1 MSRQDCSKQVEKRQR
16 IKKTTLV
23 VGVDIGSEF
32 NAVALMSKEGEVLGE
47 YPKVYNSRQGF
58 EYFVQVIEE
67 VKAKKGL
74 KGVLIGMEPTGHYWR
89 KIAYFAKGQ
98 GYQVKFVRT
107 TALKHQRELD
117 ESSSAKSD
125 IKDALTIANITREGK
140 YIDTVIE
147 DGLFRQL
154 RTLSKVREKILRHS
168 VRSQNT
174 LRAVLDD
181 YFPELKRIFSSMK
194 TRSLWAILQSCPFP
208 QDVLRFELS
217 RLAETLGKSSRR
229 KTEAQKKA
237 RDLYEAAKESIGLKQ
252 VGVADRYRLQLFLE
266 EVMRSDARL
275 KEIGI
280 QMKSL
285 LKHLPCSEY
294 LLSIPG
300 VGPVSA
306 AVFLGELGNPENF
319 THPKQIIKY
328 AGYDPQERDSGNRI
342 GRKRISKKGRWL
354 LRKILFFMSMRV
366 VHQCAFFKDYY
377 SRKLENENRFGQ
389 LLKKK
394 EAICAV
400 AIKLIKVIFA
410 LLRDKRKY
418 SDQAPCLALAA

>member
-16 IKKTTLV
+16 IKRTTLV
-23 VGVDIGSEF
+23 VGVDIGSDF

-47 YPKVYNSRQGF
+47 HPKIYNSRKGF
-58 EYFVQVIEE
+58 DYFVQMIEA
-67 VKAKKGL
+67 VKAKKGF
-74 KGVLIGMEPTGHYWR
+74 KGVLIGLEPTGHYWR
-89 KIAYFAKGQ
+89 KIAYFAKER

-154 RTLSKVREKILRHS
+154 RTLSKMREKIVQHS
-168 VRSQNT
+168 VRSQST
-174 LRAVLDD
+174 LGTVIDD

-194 TRSLWAILQSCPFP
+194 IRSLWAILQSCPFP

-217 RLAETLGKSSRR
+217 RIAEIIGKSSRR
-229 KTEAQKKA
+229 KAEAEKKA
-237 RDLYEAAKESIGLKQ
+237 SDLFQAAQESIGLKQ
-252 VGVADRYRLQLFLE
+252 VGRADRYRLKFCLE
-266 EVMRSDARL
+266 EVMRSEARL
-275 KEIGI
+275 KEIGV

-285 LKHLPCSEY
+285 LDQLPCSEY

-300 VGPVSA
+300 VGPISA
-306 AVFLGELGNPENF
+306 AVFLGELGNPVHF

-354 LRKILFFMSMRV
+354 LRKILFFMTMKV
-366 VHQCAFFKDYY
+366 VQECEFFRAYY
-377 SRKLENENRFGQ
+377 QRKLQNPNMFGQ

-394 EAICAV
+394 EALCAV

-410 LLRDKRKY
+410 LFRDRRRY
-418 SDQAPCLALAA
+418 SDTVPCLALAA